1 MGANADVNGIGVRK
15 NSGVLVGISKMIGD
29 VEISK
34 KIGDVERVGEAR
46 GVVSGVIATESDVN
60 VARVGMVVMD
70 CEIALLVTALADS
83 VGVDTSELV
92 SIN

>member
-34 KIGDVERVGEAR
+34 KTGVVERVGEGR
-46 GVVSGVIATESDVN
+46 GAVSGVIATESDVN
-60 VARVGMVVMD
+60 VARVGMVVVD
-70 CEIALLVTALADS
+70 GEIALLVTALADS

-92 SIN
+92 CID

>member
-1 MGANADVNGIGVRK
+1 MGANADVDGIGVRK
-15 NSGVLVGISKMIGD
+15 KSGVLVGISKRIGD

-34 KIGDVERVGEAR
+34 KTGEVERVGEGR
-46 GVVSGVIATESDVN
+46 GVVSDVIATESDVN
-60 VARVGMVVMD
+60 VARVGMEVMD
-70 CEIALLVTALADS
+70 GEIALLVAALADS